1 MTVKV
6 WKLLL
11 QSIFPRSTLVPPQG
25 QLVPHP
31 RGGRVRGWHYFH
43 PFFPPRVN
51 HPACTSDWLQWRQF
65 TPAVSPL
72 EQVGGRKGFNISSVL
87 SLRLWGSLSSVVFQI
102 VRFISQCCH
111 SDCEVHYPL
120 LSLRLW
126 GSLSS
131 VVTQI
136 VRFIIQCWHSNCEVH
151 YQVFSLILCVS
162 LSSVVTQIM
171 RLIF

>member
-1 MTVKV
+1 MNCYPYMRSTPIFCFLQIMLSSLKVINLHDIIMSVKV

-72 EQVGGRKGFNISSVL
+72 EQVGGRKGSNISSVL
-87 SLRLWGSLSSVVFQI
+87 SLRLWGSLSSV
-102 VRFISQCCH
+102 
-111 SDCEVHYPL
+111 D
-120 LSLRLW
+120 
-126 GSLSS
+126 
-131 VVTQI
+131 TQI
-136 VRFIIQCWHSNCEVH
+136 VRFIIKCFHSDCEFH
-151 YQVFSLILCVS
+151 YPVLSL
-162 LSSVVTQIM
+162 
-171 RLIF
+171 R